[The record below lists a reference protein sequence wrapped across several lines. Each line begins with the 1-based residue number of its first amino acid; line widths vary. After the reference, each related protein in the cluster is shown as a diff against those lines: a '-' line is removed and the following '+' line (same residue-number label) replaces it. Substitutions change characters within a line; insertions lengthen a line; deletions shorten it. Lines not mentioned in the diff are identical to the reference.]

1 MQAPV
6 NAPLGV
12 FRSVVAPQEEVKATN
27 PTMAGIIA
35 FIHGCIPAVVAGLA
49 FVGPSRYAW
58 VSTLIVL
65 LCFTNWELDPKK
77 LCFLS
82 RLENSYRGEE
92 NDEDNNFLWRHLGP
106 RFPQLTKQQ
115 FYSLMSVA
123 LLTSALVGLLR
134 FADFCN
140 DLAPSAAPSS
150 GKKKGILK
158 RGKQ

>member
-12 FRSVVAPQEEVKATN
+12 FRNVVAPPQEVRATN
-27 PTMAGIIA
+27 PTMANIIA
-35 FIHGCIPAVVAGLA
+35 FVHGCIPGLVVGLA
-49 FVGPSRYAW
+49 FIGPSHYAW
-58 VSTLIVL
+58 VATLIVL

-92 NDEDNNFLWRHLGP
+92 NEEDNNFLWRHLGP

-115 FYSLMSVA
+115 FYSLMSVV

-140 DLAPSAAPSS
+140 DLAPRPAT
-150 GKKKGILK
+150 GKQKKGILK
-158 RGKQ
+158 RGSSK